1 MACLKRALGHLH
13 AAQAALE
20 KVAPK
25 NLVPEPALEHAR
37 RELFGIRDGIL
48 ELMKQFRETD

>member
-1 MACLKRALGHLH
+1 M
-13 AAQAALE
+13 E